1 MSSVKDL
8 NNKSDKKEI
17 ISTKDISSQNII
29 KSNDSKIS
37 EPEQEKNNSSLILPP
52 LNTSFRKKALQEPTS
67 ILTKFIQQQ
76 TSALIKQTN
85 KDTILFRTKSKP
97 LKYIFSSD
105 EGSKNIKIIKDKM
118 INNNYPNIKLESIP
132 QSVLIT
138 EKNILSNNNNTNNN
152 NISIINKSKEKESF
166 IKEKEMNEIIPTKSF
181 PSSNKLSN
189 PLTTNNEIIPSDEN
203 INENNLFYNKF
214 RRLCNFFPDIN
225 KSSKKYGLKKKLNH
239 SVENLHCIY
248 YSDVN
253 FQSKIFGEQ
262 INLIEESITQYKIC
276 VNKNNYLEVFKSLSL
291 SLKINYNKTLE
302 KTCGLLL
309 SLPKMILGDYEYL
322 MHGIKE
328 ISFPKDVEFQSS
340 YIFDEVENVIKN
352 NKKLSDIFKFL
363 KQTYEFYLIL
373 SKKIDSEDLA
383 LNHNDYINILSYF
396 AKIRD
401 NLFYVINSFHNAEKN
416 YVEDLSTIKK
426 ICDRRRFNIRKD
438 KEDDILEE
446 GVDNNSSYDRNK
458 KGENKKKEEKE
469 KVVSKFAERMKKQ
482 FFFKRNE
489 EAQKLNRINSALGL
503 DDKDSKIYNYL
514 GKEINKK
521 NKKKY
526 KSIFENKLFDKL
538 LNYYDDNTRIQIIS
552 NKINEEEKKYK
563 KKKFKVIK
571 INF

>member
-8 NNKSDKKEI
+8 NNNKTDQKEI

-52 LNTSFRKKALQEPTS
+52 LNTSFRMKTLQEPTS

-97 LKYIFSSD
+97 LKYIFSSN
-105 EGSKNIKIIKDKM
+105 ELSKNIKIIKDKM

-138 EKNILSNNNNTNNN
+138 EKNILSSNNNTNN
-152 NISIINKSKEKESF
+152 NISIINKNKEKESF
-166 IKEKEMNEIIPTKSF
+166 IKEKEKNEIIPTKSF

-189 PLTTNNEIIPSDEN
+189 PLTTNNEIIPSDAN

-214 RRLCNFFPDIN
+214 RRLCNFFPNIN

-276 VNKNNYLEVFKSLSL
+276 VNKNNYLEVFKSMSL

-328 ISFPKDVEFQSS
+328 ISFPKAVEFQSS

-352 NKKLSDIFKFL
+352 NKKLSEIFKFL
-363 KQTYEFYLIL
+363 
-373 SKKIDSEDLA
+373 
-383 LNHNDYINILSYF
+383 
-396 AKIRD
+396 
-401 NLFYVINSFHNAEKN
+401 
-416 YVEDLSTIKK
+416 
-426 ICDRRRFNIRKD
+426 
-438 KEDDILEE
+438 
-446 GVDNNSSYDRNK
+446 
-458 KGENKKKEEKE
+458 
-469 KVVSKFAERMKKQ
+469 
-482 FFFKRNE
+482 
-489 EAQKLNRINSALGL
+489 
-503 DDKDSKIYNYL
+503 
-514 GKEINKK
+514 
-521 NKKKY
+521 
-526 KSIFENKLFDKL
+526 NKLM
-538 LNYYDDNTRIQIIS
+538 
-552 NKINEEEKKYK
+552 
-563 KKKFKVIK
+563 
-571 INF
+571 NFT